1 MSDRKEALARKIE
14 KAIRGDVEEL
24 KTYLA
29 EKRHRMRKKEW
40 GYPNPAAVVVG
51 GDEEKIEGLKKA
63 PALSTMP

>member
-1 MSDRKEALARKIE
+1 MSAREDVLARKIE

-24 KTYLA
+24 KARLA

-51 GDEEKIEGLKKA
+51 CDEEKIEA
-63 PALSTMP
+63 